1 MELRQ
6 LGDAGPAVPVVGA
19 GSWRVFDVSEDTES
33 PNQVVAEVL
42 AAGGKLFD
50 CSPMYGR
57 AETVLSRALGRRR
70 GEAIIA
76 SKIWARQPSEGRS
89 QLERQLALFA
99 GHVELQQIH
108 NLVAWREH
116 LSWLEEAREVG
127 TVGLIGA
134 THFGSPSTHH
144 STYADAPSFSELEEV
159 MRSGRVQ
166 VIQIP
171 LNPLE
176 RECERRVLPLAEE
189 LGLGV
194 IVMRP
199 FGEGALLPG
208 PSPDLLEPLG
218 VRTWTQAL
226 LKWVLSDPRVHA
238 VIPATG
244 SRRHARDNLESGS
257 PPWFDTEQREL
268 VERLVGRYLGLPEP
282 RAV

>member
-1 MELRQ
+1 MEQRR
-6 LGDAGPAVPVVGA
+6 LGQAGPAVPVIGA
-19 GSWRVFDVSEDTES
+19 GTWRVFDVSEDAAAG
-33 PNQVVAEVL
+33 PNQVVEEVL

-57 AETVLSRALGRRR
+57 AERVLSRALRQRR

-76 SKIWARQPSEGRS
+76 SKIWARQPSEGRA
-89 QLERQLALFA
+89 QLERQLALFD
-99 GHVELQQIH
+99 GHVELEQVH
-108 NLVAWREH
+108 NLVAWQEH
-116 LSWLEEAREVG
+116 LPWLEEAREAG

-134 THFGSPSTHH
+134 THFGSPPTRH
-144 STYADAPSFSELEEV
+144 STYADAPGFSELEKV
-159 MRSGRVQ
+159 MRSGRAQ
-166 VIQIP
+166 LIQIP

-208 PSPDLLEPLG
+208 PPQDLLKPLG

-226 LKWVLSDPRVHA
+226 LKWALSDPRVHA

-244 SRRHARDNLESGS
+244 TREHARDNLEAGL
-257 PPWFDTEQREL
+257 PPWFDQEQREL
-268 VERLVGRYLGLPEP
+268 VEQLAAR
-282 RAV
+282 